1 MFLKLNFQRW
11 HGLRSVGLV
20 HFREFADG
28 TVKRLTS
35 LSLQIFMRNMRLL
48 MKTSI
53 VLSIVVC
60 SIVSS
65 FTFHS
70 FAEEKDLAS
79 IIGTVKAKKAKYLKD
94 TIVYIGHVPGT
105 FEPQKERAVIDQK
118 NMAFI
123 PHVLPI
129 LQGTTV
135 DFLNSDMVQHNVY
148 SLDAVADNFNLGTW
162 LKGETRPFTFNKL
175 GVASIRCNVHVDML
189 AYVLVLQNPFFA
201 RVDNKG
207 NFSITNVPEGKYI
220 IKLWNERFKAEDKQV
235 EVKADATVTIELDM
249 K

>member
-1 MFLKLNFQRW
+1 MFLKFNFQRW
-11 HGLRSVGLV
+11 HGLRSDGLV
-20 HFREFADG
+20 HCREFAGG
-28 TVKRLTS
+28 TVKRSTS

-53 VLSIVVC
+53 VLSIVIC
-60 SIVSS
+60 SIISC

-70 FAEEKDLAS
+70 FAEEKNLAS
-79 IIGTVKAKKAKYLKD
+79 ISGTVKAKKAKYLKD
-94 TIVYIGHVPGT
+94 TIVYIEHVPGT

-162 LKGETRPFTFNKL
+162 LKGETRSFTFNKL

-207 NFSITNVPEGKYI
+207 NFSITNAPEGKYI

-235 EVKADATVTIELDM
+235 EVKAGATVTIELDM

>member
-1 MFLKLNFQRW
+1 MFLKFNFQRW
-11 HGLRSVGLV
+11 HGLRSDGLV
-20 HFREFADG
+20 HCREFAGG
-28 TVKRLTS
+28 TFKRSTS

-70 FAEEKDLAS
+70 FAEEKNLAS
-79 IIGTVKAKKAKYLKD
+79 INGTIKAKKAKYLKD
-94 TIVYIGHVPGT
+94 TIVYIEHVPGT
-105 FEPQKERAVIDQK
+105 FEPQKERAVLDQK

-175 GVASIRCNVHVDML
+175 GVASIRCNVHVDMQ

-207 NFSITNVPEGKYI
+207 NFSITNAPEGKYI

-235 EVKADATVTIELDM
+235 EVKAGATVTIELDM

>member
-1 MFLKLNFQRW
+1 MFLKFNFQRW
-11 HGLRSVGLV
+11 HGLRSDGLV
-20 HFREFADG
+20 HCREFADG
-28 TVKRLTS
+28 TVKRSTS

-79 IIGTVKAKKAKYLKD
+79 INGTVKAKKAKYLKD

-207 NFSITNVPEGKYI
+207 NFSITNAPEGKYI

-235 EVKADATVTIELDM
+235 EVKAGATVTIELDM